1 MNKEKKYFEEHSKG
15 EFIYQSDKVAL
26 ITNNLIN
33 ASQGEPEFKPYS
45 DYSTKFFSS
54 DIKWRKELL
63 GKHDFCTSDSANR
76 RLYVWK
82 RELQNSTIW
91 IISGGNGR
99 GTSYEW
105 YSNKPLD
112 GVIYEIFEY
121 LFNLYQI
128 DKCYLDVLKYI

>member
-1 MNKEKKYFEEHSKG
+1 MGH
-15 EFIYQSDKVAL
+15 
-26 ITNNLIN
+26 
-33 ASQGEPEFKPYS
+33 PEFKPYS
-45 DYSTKFFSS
+45 DFSTKFFSA

-63 GKHDFCTSDSANR
+63 GKQDFCTSDSANR

-105 YSNKPLD
+105 YSDKPLD
-112 GVIYEIFEY
+112 DVLYEILEY
-121 LFNLYQI
+121 LFDLYQL
-128 DKCYLDVLKYI
+128 DKCYLNWIN